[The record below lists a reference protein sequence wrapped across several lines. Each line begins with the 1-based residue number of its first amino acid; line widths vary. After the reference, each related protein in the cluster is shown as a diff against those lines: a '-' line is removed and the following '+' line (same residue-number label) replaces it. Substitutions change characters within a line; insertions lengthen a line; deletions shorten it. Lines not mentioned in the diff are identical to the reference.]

1 MQIFY
6 NRQGIGD
13 VLLVQLAGEGASC
26 HHIEHRGHV
35 VRLLDADNRLIGI
48 NIFHVSS
55 QGLHLNEA
63 GRVELDQ
70 YVVNHIERILQENG
84 VPDDLDF
91 DLATKVVVGKIV
103 KMDKHPDADR
113 LQVCQVDVGDA
124 QLQIVCGAPNVR
136 VGERVVVARPGAV
149 LPGNKQIRESRLRGV
164 LSAGM
169 ICSAKELNMVNAPQ
183 EKGIILLNST
193 YPVGEEFRYE
203 GMDYNQL

>member
-1 MQIFY
+1 
-6 NRQGIGD
+6 
-13 VLLVQLAGEGASC
+13 
-26 HHIEHRGHV
+26 
-35 VRLLDADNRLIGI
+35 
-48 NIFHVSS
+48 
-55 QGLHLNEA
+55 
-63 GRVELDQ
+63 
-70 YVVNHIERILQENG
+70 

-149 LPGNKQIRESRLRGV
+149 LPGNKQILESRLRGV
-164 LSAGM
+164 MSEGM